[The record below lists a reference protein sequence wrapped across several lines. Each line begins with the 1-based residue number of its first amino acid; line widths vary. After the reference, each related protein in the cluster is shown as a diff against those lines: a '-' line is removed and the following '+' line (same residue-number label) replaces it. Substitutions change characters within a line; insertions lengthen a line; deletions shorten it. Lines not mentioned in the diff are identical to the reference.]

1 MRSFYIL
8 NQRAVLSNSTEK
20 APKGRE
26 RLRYRDMVWA
36 FHSQSQEI
44 LLAASTAACGGKMT
58 WDDAKALGVYIWME
72 STESLVRYST
82 ALMGNSLGLT
92 AVEESH

>member
-8 NQRAVLSNSTEK
+8 NQRAVSSNFTES

-26 RLRYRDMVWA
+26 RIRYRDMVWA

-44 LLAASTAACGGKMT
+44 LLAASTAACGGKMI

-72 STESLVRYST
+72 STESLVR
-82 ALMGNSLGLT
+82 ALPLRIRLT
-92 AVEESH
+92 PLC

>member
-8 NQRAVLSNSTEK
+8 NQRAVSLNVTDK
-20 APKGRE
+20 GQIPTGRE
-26 RLRYRDMVWA
+26 RIRYRDMVWA

-44 LLAASTAACGGKMT
+44 LLAASTAACGGKML

-72 STESLVRYST
+72 STDSLVR
-82 ALMGNSLGLT
+82 
-92 AVEESH
+92 